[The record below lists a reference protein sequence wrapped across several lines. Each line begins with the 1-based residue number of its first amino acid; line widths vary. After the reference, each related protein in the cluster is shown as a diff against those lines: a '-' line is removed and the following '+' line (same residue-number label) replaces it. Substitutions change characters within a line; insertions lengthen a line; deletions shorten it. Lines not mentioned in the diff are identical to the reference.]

1 MHEFYA
7 KEFHDMAVTIKD
19 VAALAGVSPSTVS
32 RVCND
37 NPSISKETADR
48 VRRAMLEL
56 GYEPGTGVNTQQNT
70 GLHFVGVVYPP
81 SKTANYENA
90 FYTEAIRGISQYCNP
105 RGVGITLISSNN
117 TDEALNIIKA
127 QVAGGQTDGFILL
140 YSKQDDPVVDYFL
153 EQGILYVMVGT
164 PGQMQSQTINIDN
177 DNLSAAR
184 DATDYLYSLGHR
196 NIGYLSTDT
205 TYRFAQERKAGYQL
219 SMLQHELPIRLEY
232 CAEVRDF
239 FSEGVQ
245 QLQAM
250 LQRPDRPTAILVAD
264 DVLALVLEQASLRM
278 GLSIPDDI
286 SIVAFNNSIYTRL
299 TTPALTCVDVNSVQL
314 GYEAA
319 SQILNHVEN
328 PNLMATKIIVPH
340 CIVERSSCKQ
350 IEVK

>member
-1 MHEFYA
+1 
-7 KEFHDMAVTIKD
+7 MAVTIKD
-19 VAALAGVSPSTVS
+19 VAALARVSPSTVS

-37 NPSISKETADR
+37 NPSISKETTER
-48 VRRAMLEL
+48 VRRAMAEL
-56 GYEPGTGVNTQQNT
+56 GYEPATGVNTQTNP
-70 GLHFVGVVYPP
+70 GLRFVGVVYPP
-81 SKTANYENA
+81 SKFVNFENA
-90 FYTEAIRGISQYCNP
+90 FYTEALRGISQFCNS
-105 RGVGITLISSNN
+105 RQVGITMISSNN
-117 TDEALNIIKA
+117 TEDALKMIKA
-127 QVAGGQTDGFILL
+127 QVAGGQIDGFIML
-140 YSKQDDPVVDYFL
+140 YSKQDDPIVEYFL

-239 FSEGVQ
+239 FSEGMQ

-264 DVLALVLEQASLRM
+264 DVLALVLEQACLRL
-278 GLSIPDDI
+278 GLSVPNDI
-286 SIVAFNNSIYTRL
+286 SIIAFNNSIYTRL

-340 CIVERSSCKQ
+340 SIVERSSCKR
-350 IEVK
+350 IDAE

>member
-1 MHEFYA
+1 
-7 KEFHDMAVTIKD
+7 MAVTIKD
-19 VAALAGVSPSTVS
+19 VAALARVSPSTVS

-37 NPSISKETADR
+37 NPSISKETTER
-48 VRRAMLEL
+48 VRRAMAEL
-56 GYEPGTGVNTQQNT
+56 GYEPGTGIKAQTNP
-70 GLHFVGVVYPP
+70 GLRFVGVVYPP
-81 SKTANYENA
+81 SKFVNYENA
-90 FYTEAIRGISQYCNP
+90 FYTEALRGISQFCNS
-105 RGVGITLISSNN
+105 RQVGITMISSNN
-117 TDEALNIIKA
+117 TEDALKMIKA
-127 QVAGGQTDGFILL
+127 QVAGGQIDGFIML
-140 YSKQDDPVVDYFL
+140 YSKQDDPIVEYFL
-153 EQGILYVMVGT
+153 EEGILYVMVGT
-164 PGQMQSQTINIDN
+164 PGQMQNQTINIDN

-184 DATDYLYSLGHR
+184 DATDYLYGLGHR

-239 FSEGVQ
+239 FSEGMQ

-264 DVLALVLEQASLRM
+264 DVLALVLEQACVRQ
-278 GLSIPDDI
+278 GLSVPNDI

-340 CIVERSSCKQ
+340 SIVERSSCKR
-350 IEVK
+350 IDAE

>member
-1 MHEFYA
+1 
-7 KEFHDMAVTIKD
+7 MAVTIKD
-19 VAALAGVSPSTVS
+19 VAALARVSPSTVS

-48 VRRAMLEL
+48 VRRAMAEL
-56 GYEPGTGVNTQQNT
+56 GYEAAATVNSQLHP

-81 SKTANYENA
+81 SRTANYENA
-90 FYTEAIRGISQYCNP
+90 FYTEAIRGISQFCNP

-117 TDEALNIIKA
+117 TEEALSIIKA

-140 YSKQDDPVVDYFL
+140 YSKQDDPVVEYFM

-184 DATDYLYSLGHR
+184 DATDYLYALGHR

-205 TYRFAQERKAGYQL
+205 SYRFAQERKAGYQL

-250 LQRPDRPTAILVAD
+250 LQRPDRPTAMLVGD
-264 DVLALVLEQASLRM
+264 DVLALVLEQACVRM

-286 SIVAFNNSIYTRL
+286 SILAFNNSIYTRL

-319 SQILNHVEN
+319 SQILNHAEN

-340 CIVERSSCKQ
+340 CIVERSSCKRL
-350 IEVK
+350 ETNE

>member
-1 MHEFYA
+1 
-7 KEFHDMAVTIKD
+7 MAVTIKD
-19 VAALAGVSPSTVS
+19 VAALARVSPSTVS

-37 NPSISKETADR
+37 NPSISKETSDR
-48 VRRAMLEL
+48 VRRAMAEL

-117 TDEALNIIKA
+117 TNEALNIIKA

-140 YSKQDDPVVDYFL
+140 YSRQDDPVVEYFL
-153 EQGILYVMVGT
+153 EQGILYVVVGT
-164 PGQMQSQTINIDN
+164 PGQMQNQTINIDN

-184 DATDYLYSLGHR
+184 DATDYLYALGHR

-205 TYRFAQERKAGYQL
+205 SYNFARDRKAGYQL
-219 SMLQHELPIRLEY
+219 SMLQHELPIQLEY

-239 FSEGVQ
+239 FSEGMQ

-264 DVLALVLEQASLRM
+264 DVLALVLVQACLRM
-278 GLSIPDDI
+278 GLSVPDDI
-286 SIVAFNNSIYTRL
+286 SIIAFNNSIYTRL

-328 PNLMATKIIVPH
+328 PNLMATRIIVPH
-340 CIVERSSCKQ
+340 CIVERSSCKPL
-350 IEVK
+350 EV

>member
-1 MHEFYA
+1 
-7 KEFHDMAVTIKD
+7 MAVTIKD
-19 VAALAGVSPSTVS
+19 VAALARVSPSTVS

-48 VRRAMLEL
+48 VRRAMAEI
-56 GYEPGTGVNTQQNT
+56 GYEPTTNVNTQQNT

-81 SKTANYENA
+81 SKTTNYENA

-117 TDEALNIIKA
+117 TEEALGIIKA

-140 YSKQDDPVVDYFL
+140 YSKQDDPVVDYLL
-153 EQGILYVMVGT
+153 EEGILYVMVGT
-164 PGQMQSQTINIDN
+164 PGQMQNQTINIDN
-177 DNLSAAR
+177 DNLFAAR

-205 TYRFAQERKAGYQL
+205 SYRFAKERKAGYQL

-239 FSEGVQ
+239 FSEGFQ
-245 QLQAM
+245 QLQDM

-264 DVLALVLEQASLRM
+264 DVLALVLEQACLRM
-278 GLSIPDDI
+278 GLAVPDDI
-286 SIVAFNNSIYTRL
+286 SIIAFNNSIYTRL

-340 CIVERSSCKQ
+340 SIIERSSCKQ
-350 IEVK
+350 IEVT

>member
-1 MHEFYA
+1 
-7 KEFHDMAVTIKD
+7 MAVTIKD
-19 VAALAGVSPSTVS
+19 VAALARVSPSTVS

-48 VRRAMLEL
+48 VRRAMAQL
-56 GYEPGTGVNTQQNT
+56 GYEPSTQVNSQPAA
-70 GLHFVGVVYPP
+70 GLRFVGVVYPP
-81 SKTANYENA
+81 SRSSNYENA
-90 FYTEAIRGISQYCNP
+90 FYTEAIRGISQICNA
-105 RGVGITLISSNN
+105 RGVGISLISSSS
-117 TDEALNIIKA
+117 TDEALKMIKA
-127 QVAGGQTDGFILL
+127 LVAGGQTDGFIML
-140 YSKQDDPVVDYFL
+140 YSRQDDPIVDYFC
-153 EQGILYVMVGT
+153 EQGILFVVVGT
-164 PGQMQSQTINIDN
+164 PGQMLNQTINIDN
-177 DNLSAAR
+177 DNLMAAR

-205 TYRFAQERKAGYQL
+205 TYHFARERKAGYQL

-250 LQRPDRPTAILVAD
+250 LQRPDRPTAILVGD
-264 DVLALVLEQASLRM
+264 DVLALVLEQVCVRN
-278 GLSIPDDI
+278 GLSVPDDI

-340 CIVERSSCKQ
+340 FIMERSSCKK
-350 IEVK
+350 IEVN

>member
-1 MHEFYA
+1 
-7 KEFHDMAVTIKD
+7 MAVTIKD
-19 VAALAGVSPSTVS
+19 VAALARVSPSTVS

-37 NPSISKETADR
+37 NPSISKETSDR
-48 VRRAMLEL
+48 VRRAMAEL

-140 YSKQDDPVVDYFL
+140 YSRQDDPVVEYFL
-153 EQGILYVMVGT
+153 EQGILYVVVGA
-164 PGQMQSQTINIDN
+164 PGQMQNQTINIDN

-184 DATDYLYSLGHR
+184 DATDYLYALGHR

-205 TYRFAQERKAGYQL
+205 SYNFARDRKAGYQL
-219 SMLQHELPIRLEY
+219 SMLQHELPIQLEY

-239 FSEGVQ
+239 FSEGMQ

-264 DVLALVLEQASLRM
+264 DVLALVLVQACLRM
-278 GLSIPDDI
+278 GLSVPDDI
-286 SIVAFNNSIYTRL
+286 SIIAFNNSIYTRL

-340 CIVERSSCKQ
+340 CIVERSSCKPL
-350 IEVK
+350 EV

>member
-1 MHEFYA
+1 
-7 KEFHDMAVTIKD
+7 MAVTIKD
-19 VAALAGVSPSTVS
+19 VAALARVSPSTVS

-37 NPSISKETADR
+37 NPSISKETTER
-48 VRRAMLEL
+48 VRRAMAEL
-56 GYEPGTGVNTQQNT
+56 GYEPGTGVNTQSNP
-70 GLHFVGVVYPP
+70 GLRFVGVVYPP
-81 SKTANYENA
+81 SKFVNFENA
-90 FYTEAIRGISQYCNP
+90 FYTEALRGISQFCNS
-105 RGVGITLISSNN
+105 RHVGITMITSNN
-117 TDEALNIIKA
+117 TEDALNMIKA
-127 QVAGGQTDGFILL
+127 QVAGGQIDGFIML
-140 YSKQDDPVVDYFL
+140 YSKQDDPIVEYFL

-184 DATDYLYSLGHR
+184 DATDYLYGLGHR

-239 FSEGVQ
+239 FFEGMQ

-264 DVLALVLEQASLRM
+264 DVLALVLEQACLRL
-278 GLSIPDDI
+278 GLSVPNDI

-340 CIVERSSCKQ
+340 SIVERSSCKR
-350 IEVK
+350 IDAE